1 MEQKIALDPALGL
14 RPADL
19 VAAWNANPTTVAHG
33 RARVEAAPPGQF
45 MDFAEMGFMVV
56 SSIALNLLSSVL
68 YDLIKDAFA
77 DKPAPPVVIHPVEQR
92 DGSTVIVV
100 VVEKS

>member
-19 VAAWNANPTTVAHG
+19 VAAWNANPTTAAHG

-56 SSIALNLLSSVL
+56 SSLSIGLLTNYL

-77 DKPAPPVVIHPVEQR
+77 DKPAPTIALHPVKQP

-100 VVEKS
+100 VVEKR

>member
-14 RPADL
+14 TAADL
-19 VAAWNANPTTVAHG
+19 AAAWNANPTTAAHG
-33 RARVEAAPPGQF
+33 PARTEAAPPGQF
-45 MDFAEMGFMVV
+45 MDFADIGFMVV

-77 DKPAPPVVIHPVEQR
+77 DKPAPAIAIHPIEQP

-100 VVEKS
+100 VVEKP